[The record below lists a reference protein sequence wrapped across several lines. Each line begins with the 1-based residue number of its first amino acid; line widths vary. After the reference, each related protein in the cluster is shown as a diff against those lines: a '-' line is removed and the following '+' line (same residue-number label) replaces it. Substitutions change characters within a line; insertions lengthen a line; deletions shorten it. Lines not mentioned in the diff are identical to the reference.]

1 MMPRDN
7 EKGKKMEQDKTIL
20 LVDGVRQKIPSNES
34 EIAKLVAEVLTGSHK
49 SLTINNSGWV
59 GETEKCVG
67 GGQGLGHNL

>member
-1 MMPRDN
+1 MVPRDN

-49 SLTINNSGWV
+49 SLTINNSGWI
-59 GETEKCVG
+59 GEIGKRVG
-67 GGQGLGHNL
+67 GGQGAEQ